1 MITAGLVRYI
11 ITVKLRTLFVLAAVL
26 ALFSGCDREDKW
38 TTESG
43 LQVTE
48 IVEGEGELPEKGDI
62 LKLRYT
68 GWYLDGKQFDSTE
81 KLDEPTR
88 VLFGRGDL
96 LPGLEEGVATMR
108 KGGKRIL
115 VLPPELA
122 FGPEGRPGVVPPNQ
136 WVKFEVELV
145 EIEPGPPPIVPWN
158 DAGMEIV
165 TTASGLQ
172 IVDFT
177 VGEGD
182 FPKVGDT
189 VVVSYSGFLADGTL
203 FDTTYH
209 NRAPVEFVLDAQQL
223 IPAWV
228 EALLTMQVGGQRKII
243 VPPFLAYGAKGYG
256 KSVPPNA
263 TLMYD
268 IELLEI
274 VK

>member
-1 MITAGLVRYI
+1 
-11 ITVKLRTLFVLAAVL
+11 
-26 ALFSGCDREDKW
+26 
-38 TTESG
+38 
-43 LQVTE
+43 
-48 IVEGEGELPEKGDI
+48 
-62 LKLRYT
+62 
-68 GWYLDGKQFDSTE
+68 
-81 KLDEPTR
+81 
-88 VLFGRGDL
+88 
-96 LPGLEEGVATMR
+96 MR
-108 KGGKRIL
+108 RGGKRIL

-122 FGPEGRPGVVPPNQ
+122 FGKEGRPGVVPPDQ

-165 TTASGLQ
+165 ATNSGLQ

-228 EALLTMQVGGQRKII
+228 EALLTMRVGGQRKII
-243 VPPFLAYGAKGYG
+243 VPPFLGYGAKGYG

-263 TLMYD
+263 TLVYD

>member
-1 MITAGLVRYI
+1 MKILYFSVAIAL
-11 ITVKLRTLFVLAAVL
+11 LA
-26 ALFSGCDREDKW
+26 FSFGCGSENQW

-48 IVEGEGELPEKGDI
+48 VVEGEGELPEKGDI
-62 LKLRYT
+62 LKLHYT
-68 GWYLDGKQFDSTE
+68 GWYLDGEMFDTTD
-81 KLDEPTR
+81 KLEGPATVR
-88 VLFGRGDL
+88 FGHGNL

-122 FGPEGRPGVVPPNQ
+122 FGKEGRPGVVPPGK

-145 EIEPGPPPIVPWN
+145 EIEPGPPPILPWN
-158 DAGMEIV
+158 DAGMEVV
-165 TTASGLQ
+165 TTNSGLQ
-172 IVDFT
+172 IVDFV

-182 FPKVGDT
+182 YPKVGDT
-189 VVVSYSGFLADGTL
+189 VVVSYSAFLDDGTL
-203 FDTTYH
+203 FDTTYY
-209 NRAPVEFVLDAQQL
+209 NRAPVEFVLDVERL
-223 IPAWV
+223 IPGWV
-228 EALLTMQVGGQRKII
+228 EALLTMRVGGQRKIV
-243 VPPFLAYGAKGYG
+243 VPPFLGYGAKGYG

>member
-1 MITAGLVRYI
+1 MRNVLI
-11 ITVKLRTLFVLAAVL
+11 IALALLAAS
-26 ALFSGCDREDKW
+26 FGCDRPDKW
-38 TTESG
+38 TTDSG
-43 LQVTE
+43 LQITE
-48 IVEGEGELPEKGDI
+48 TVEGEGELPEKGDI

-68 GWYLDGKQFDSTE
+68 GWYLDGEKFDSTD
-81 KLDEPTR
+81 KLPEPAR

-122 FGPEGRPGVVPPNQ
+122 FGKEGRPGVVPPDQ

-165 TTASGLQ
+165 TSNSGLQ
-172 IVDFT
+172 IIDFT

-182 FPKVGDT
+182 YPKVGDT

-203 FDTTYH
+203 FDTTYP
-209 NRAPVEFVLDAQQL
+209 NRAPVEFLLDAERL
-223 IPAWV
+223 IPGWL
-228 EALLTMQVGGQRKII
+228 EALLTMRVGGQRKII

-256 KSVPPNA
+256 RAVPPNA
-263 TLMYD
+263 TLIYD

>member
-1 MITAGLVRYI
+1 MRNCFLI
-11 ITVKLRTLFVLAAVL
+11 IGL
-26 ALFSGCDREDKW
+26 ALIAVSLGCSNQDKW

-48 IVEGEGELPEKGDI
+48 VVEGEGELPGKGDI

-68 GWYLDGKQFDSTE
+68 GWYLDGEMFDSTD
-81 KLDEPTR
+81 KLDGPAAVR
-88 VLFGRGDL
+88 FGRGDL

-115 VLPPELA
+115 VFPPELA
-122 FGPEGRPGVVPPNQ
+122 FGKEGRPGVVPPDK

-145 EIEPGPPPIVPWN
+145 DIEPGPPPIAPWN
-158 DAGMEIV
+158 DAGMEII
-165 TTASGLQ
+165 TTNTGLQ
-172 IVDFT
+172 IIEFAI
-177 VGEGD
+177 GEGD

-189 VVVSYSGFLADGTL
+189 VVVSYSGFLDDGTL

-209 NRAPVEFVLDAQQL
+209 NNAPVEFVLEADHL
-223 IPAWV
+223 IPGWV
-228 EALLTMQVGGQRKII
+228 EALLTMRVGGQRKII
-243 VPPFLAYGAKGYG
+243 VPPFLGYGAKGYG

-263 TLMYD
+263 TLVYD
-268 IELLEI
+268 IELQEI

>member
-1 MITAGLVRYI
+1 MRVVSLLI
-11 ITVKLRTLFVLAAVL
+11 IL
-26 ALFSGCDREDKW
+26 ALLAPSLGCGRHDKW

-48 IVEGEGELPEKGDI
+48 VVVGEGELPEKGDI
-62 LKLRYT
+62 LKLHYT
-68 GWYLDGKQFDSTE
+68 GWYLDGEKFDSTD
-81 KLDEPTR
+81 KLPGPAAVR
-88 VLFGRGDL
+88 IGRGDL

-115 VLPPELA
+115 ILPPELA
-122 FGPEGRPGVVPPNQ
+122 FGKEGRPGVVPPDK

-158 DAGMEIV
+158 DAGMEVI
-165 TTASGLQ
+165 TSRSGLQ
-172 IVDFT
+172 IIEFT
-177 VGEGD
+177 IGEGD
-182 FPKVGDT
+182 FPKLGDT
-189 VVVSYSGFLADGTL
+189 VVVSYSGFFDDGTL

-209 NRAPVEFVLDAQQL
+209 NNAPMEFVLDAQQL
-223 IPAWV
+223 IPGWV
-228 EALLTMQVGGQRKII
+228 EALLTMRVGGQRKII
-243 VPPFLAYGAKGYG
+243 VPPFLGYGAKGYG

-263 TLMYD
+263 TLVYD

>member
-1 MITAGLVRYI
+1 MTA
-11 ITVKLRTLFVLAAVL
+11 RTILPFVLFL
-26 ALFSGCDREDKW
+26 ALAASIGCDRPDKW

-48 IVEGEGELPEKGDI
+48 LVEGKGELPEKGDI
-62 LKLRYT
+62 LELHYT
-68 GWYLDGKQFDSTE
+68 GWYLDGKKFDSTD
-81 KLDEPTR
+81 KLSDPAK

-96 LPGLEEGVATMR
+96 LPGLEEGVSTMR

-122 FGPEGRPGVVPPNQ
+122 FGKEGRPGVVPPEQ

-145 EIEPGPPPIVPWN
+145 EIEPGPPPIIPWN

-165 TTASGLQ
+165 TTNSGLQ
-172 IVDFT
+172 VVDFT
-177 VGEGD
+177 IGEGE

-189 VVVSYSGFLADGTL
+189 VVVSYSAFLADGTL

-209 NRAPVEFVLDAQQL
+209 NRAPLEFVLDTTQL
-223 IPAWV
+223 IPGWV
-228 EALLTMQVGGQRKII
+228 EALLTMQVGGERKII
-243 VPPFLAYGAKGYG
+243 VPPFLAYGDKGYG

-263 TLMYD
+263 TLIYD